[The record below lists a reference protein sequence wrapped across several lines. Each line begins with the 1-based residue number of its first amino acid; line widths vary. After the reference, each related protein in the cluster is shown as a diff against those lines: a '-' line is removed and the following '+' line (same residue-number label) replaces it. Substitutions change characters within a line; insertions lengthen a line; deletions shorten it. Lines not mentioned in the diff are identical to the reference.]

1 MEDYDYDDPMTFNE
15 LLADYKKRMQFMD
28 QKFIFLDM
36 KFHELLKLIS
46 SGEYKTMTHDEI
58 VDRIALNVAIREVDA
73 MPLDDVFEI
82 EKQYN
87 QYMLDENGNLK
98 Y

>member
-15 LLADYKKRMQFMD
+15 LLEDYKKRMQFMD

-58 VDRIALNVAIREVDA
+58 VDRIALNIAIREVDEE
-73 MPLDDVFEI
+73 PLNDVFEI
-82 EKQYN
+82 EQRYN
-87 QYMLDENGNLK
+87 HYMLDENGKPK